1 MRLNKNQIEHMAFV
15 IVRNLLK
22 EEKIISDDR
31 NKLTDSLMNLITEE
45 FQKEDKL
52 DQEVREILSVHMEKI
67 RSDYVQDDQN
77 KISQRKGYGAVT
89 KRLSREK
96 INFLARQVLN
106 SLFENDEV
114 EFLFEPNEIR
124 LSVVKSIEEELK
136 LYDLI
141 DKRAI
146 DKIQSQKKAI
156 EEGSR
161 EWEIL
166 YRKYYNEEISKL
178 GKILE

>member
-1 MRLNKNQIEHMAFV
+1 M
-15 IVRNLLK
+15 
-22 EEKIISDDR
+22 
-31 NKLTDSLMNLITEE
+31 
-45 FQKEDKL
+45 
-52 DQEVREILSVHMEKI
+52 
-67 RSDYVQDDQN
+67 
-77 KISQRKGYGAVT
+77 T

-96 INFLARQVLN
+96 INFLARQVLD

-146 DKIQSQKKAI
+146 EKIQSQKKAI

-178 GKILE
+178 GKFLE

>member
-1 MRLNKNQIEHMAFV
+1 M
-15 IVRNLLK
+15 
-22 EEKIISDDR
+22 
-31 NKLTDSLMNLITEE
+31 
-45 FQKEDKL
+45 
-52 DQEVREILSVHMEKI
+52 
-67 RSDYVQDDQN
+67 
-77 KISQRKGYGAVT
+77 T

-96 INFLARQVLN
+96 INFLARQILD

-124 LSVVKSIEEELK
+124 LSVVKTLEEELI
-136 LYDLI
+136 LYDSI

-146 DKIQSQKKAI
+146 EKIQSQKKAI

-178 GKILE
+178 GTFLE